1 MQLYGYCLHK
11 KMEIIEEY
19 HTAFISLSNKELQDF
34 NFKNGDTEGFVNLP
48 LSIKNIKFSAIFI

>member
-1 MQLYGYCLHK
+1 
-11 KMEIIEEY
+11 MEIIEEY